1 MPISKKI
8 KKILLLTD
16 LVKIEE
22 QEFEEADRE
31 YALDFQKDFQKE
43 NSFLQETNP
52 EKINQSNEPDG
63 SCLFAIKKEEL
74 KKLHKQLVKVTH
86 PDLSKIN
93 DDKEFKK
100 IQKAYDDG
108 DGPTLLKEAVAR
120 DLPIKVSDETFKNMK
135 KSLEIRRKLIANNQK
150 KVSWLW
156 CQSDKSDQL
165 RSRIRKMMGIDKTAF
180 KEWLKKN

>member
-1 MPISKKI
+1 MPVSKKI

-22 QEFEEADRE
+22 QEFEESDKK
-31 YALDFQKDFQKE
+31 YALEFQKDFQKE
-43 NSFLQETNP
+43 NKYLQEAEL
-52 EKINQSNEPDG
+52 EKTNQSNEPA
-63 SCLFAIKKEEL
+63 SSYFFAMKKEEL

-86 PDLSKIN
+86 PDLNKTN
-93 DDKEFKK
+93 DDEEFKR

-108 DGPTLLKEAVAR
+108 DGPALLKEAVDR
-120 DLPIKVSDETFKNMK
+120 ELPIKVSDETFKNMK
-135 KSLEIRRKLIANNQK
+135 KSLEIRRKLIASNQK

-165 RSRIRKMMGIDKTAF
+165 RNRIRQIMGIDKTTF
-180 KEWLKKN
+180 KEWLKKS

>member
-1 MPISKKI
+1 MPVSKKI

-22 QEFEEADRE
+22 QEFEESDKK
-31 YALDFQKDFQKE
+31 YALEFQKDFQKE
-43 NSFLQETNP
+43 NKYL
-52 EKINQSNEPDG
+52 
-63 SCLFAIKKEEL
+63 KKEEL

-86 PDLSKIN
+86 PDLNKTN
-93 DDKEFKK
+93 DDEEFKR

-108 DGPTLLKEAVAR
+108 DGPALLKEAVDR
-120 DLPIKVSDETFKNMK
+120 ELPIKVSDETFKNMK
-135 KSLEIRRKLIANNQK
+135 KSLEIRRKLIASNQK

-165 RSRIRKMMGIDKTAF
+165 RNRIRQIMGIDKTTF
-180 KEWLKKN
+180 KEWLKKS